1 MFFVDEKDIDFDVN
15 TAENGNNGDATENDF
30 FCFHFYIFEH
40 DKWHHQVIFFKVKSC
55 GSIRICINM
64 YRFIGFFATVLVFY

>member
-40 DKWHHQVIFFKVKSC
+40 DK
-55 GSIRICINM
+55 
-64 YRFIGFFATVLVFY
+64 